1 MFFLNNI
8 LGATKDTIP
17 LTPTHLNNLT
27 YIKLSNGLYDCLY
40 ITKETNS
47 EPSMDCPR
55 EWDFDTIFHADFN
68 NSTNAGNVD
77 WNLDSVSHLIVKR
90 RDTSK
95 FQWITIAVKEIPAL
109 EDFSDGIKGNDYTNA
124 SHVEYEYAIVPVLH
138 GTEGLYHTVFVDSQF
153 HDIFLVEKNCIIGT
167 PSSDGFC
174 DTTRRVPSSV
184 NETIHNKYPSYIR
197 NTLANY
203 DKGNCKGKFIE
214 LDEEHCDFSVADAL
228 RVPYQRKIMDFLA
241 DGMPKLLKHF
251 DGRIWLAAVTGDPT
265 DTATGT
271 YNNRD
276 ISFEWTEIGNYES
289 ERDLYNTN
297 LSDVEEE
304 WWNE

>member
-95 FQWITIAVKEIPAL
+95 FQWITIAVKEIHAL

-138 GTEGLYHTVFVDSQF
+138 
-153 HDIFLVEKNCIIGT
+153 C
-167 PSSDGFC
+167 FC
-174 DTTRRVPSSV
+174 RF
-184 NETIHNKYPSYIR
+184 
-197 NTLANY
+197 A
-203 DKGNCKGKFIE
+203 
-214 LDEEHCDFSVADAL
+214 
-228 RVPYQRKIMDFLA
+228 
-241 DGMPKLLKHF
+241 
-251 DGRIWLAAVTGDPT
+251 
-265 DTATGT
+265 
-271 YNNRD
+271 
-276 ISFEWTEIGNYES
+276 IS
-289 ERDLYNTN
+289 
-297 LSDVEEE
+297 
-304 WWNE
+304 